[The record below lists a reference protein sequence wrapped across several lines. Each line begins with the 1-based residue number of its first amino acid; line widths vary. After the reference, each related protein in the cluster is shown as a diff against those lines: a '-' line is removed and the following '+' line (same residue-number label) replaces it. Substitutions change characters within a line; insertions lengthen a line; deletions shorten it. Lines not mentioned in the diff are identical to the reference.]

1 MAAFIATIALL
12 SACASK
18 PTIGFESNQEANYS
32 GFKTYAL
39 LPLPQRVEGAD
50 PGTALRVATPLSS
63 EIKTGMSNKGYR
75 EAPPEQADIV
85 LNIRGKVV
93 GKTDVTDW
101 GYSYAGYGR
110 WGGYY
115 DPYGGVSVDQYNEG
129 TLSVEAFN
137 RQTKQLVWVG
147 WARGRM
153 EETPDETRFRATVAE
168 IVSRFPPAGTA
179 PAKTAPPKK

>member
-1 MAAFIATIALL
+1 MVQYRNSRKCVNLPVTCVQRSGGPESHLGQGPRKDPRRAPAQTMKTTKNLRMAASIAAIVLL

-75 EAPPEQADIV
+75 EAPPEQATV
-85 LNIRGKVV
+85 SEKG
-93 GKTDVTDW
+93 
-101 GYSYAGYGR
+101 SCYA
-110 WGGYY
+110 
-115 DPYGGVSVDQYNEG
+115 PY
-129 TLSVEAFN
+129 
-137 RQTKQLVWVG
+137 R
-147 WARGRM
+147 
-153 EETPDETRFRATVAE
+153 
-168 IVSRFPPAGTA
+168 
-179 PAKTAPPKK
+179 